1 MCLYLLEDGVGI
13 EFLDLGI
20 WPGEG
25 WVWLVFFF
33 NLNTFFPNP
42 YNSNYFP

>member
-1 MCLYLLEDGVGI
+1 MERMCLYLLEDGVGR

-25 WVWLVFFF
+25 WVWFVFF
-33 NLNTFFPNP
+33 
-42 YNSNYFP
+42 